1 MESERATRDSAGL
14 AVESLSPAIG
24 EARANVG
31 QDAFG
36 AVANGTSDALEGF
49 EPRTPCPADPLVE
62 LDAREPFAPAVED
75 PDEGV
80 LEQVGTIEPLVL
92 ALQLGEPERV
102 EQRQVPEA
110 LQELPTSP
118 LELLALL
125 FGGRSTDLVATNL
138 VDGILREALHM
149 KSVEDDLRL
158 RRRFGDRLDVRRGH
172 VDGDGFQLGSSLG
185 AQLGE
190 ERLERVGVLALPGPH
205 DAASRM
211 VHDHGDILVM
221 AAVRQLIDADHREPV
236 EQVVVA
242 MTSDYP
248 LDDRS
253 DGAPRDAHHR
263 AHRGLVAA
271 LGEVPDLVLERPREP
286 RTRLRPWQLLD
297 LDAALRALDAP
308 RVVPKMKLQ
317 PGDVEVPPTAIGVAI
332 VARALPA
339 ALGATRTTPRR
350 CDVDDQSG
358 SIEAYIDDASVFQPQ
373 QDTE

>member
-172 VDGDGFQLGSSLG
+172 VDGDVSL
-185 AQLGE
+185 Q
-190 ERLERVGVLALPGPH
+190 
-205 DAASRM
+205 
-211 VHDHGDILVM
+211 
-221 AAVRQLIDADHREPV
+221 HRCV
-236 EQVVVA
+236 KKRA
-242 MTSDYP
+242 G
-248 LDDRS
+248 LDTL
-253 DGAPRDAHHR
+253 DGA
-263 AHRGLVAA
+263 G
-271 LGEVPDLVLERPREP
+271 
-286 RTRLRPWQLLD
+286 
-297 LDAALRALDAP
+297 
-308 RVVPKMKLQ
+308 
-317 PGDVEVPPTAIGVAI
+317 
-332 VARALPA
+332 PA
-339 ALGATRTTPRR
+339 S
-350 CDVDDQSG
+350 D
-358 SIEAYIDDASVFQPQ
+358 DDAGALTRRSRSARRG
-373 QDTE
+373 THACRARRGHSHEAH